1 MALIVKLDDMGLHL
15 LRKQGQGA
23 WVSVQHTIGKGLL
36 LAAPKLMKFLSVVGT
51 AAMFL
56 VGGGILAHGIPFMHN
71 LEHSVQHHYGSLVAG
86 VGGSLANMILGII
99 AGAIVLLL
107 VTGISKVFAK
117 K

>member
-1 MALIVKLDDMGLHL
+1 L
-15 LRKQGQGA
+15 
-23 WVSVQHTIGKGLL
+23 GKGLL
-36 LAAPKLMKFLSVVGT
+36 LTAPKLMKFLSVVGT

-71 LEHSVQHHYGSLVAG
+71 LEHSVQHHYGSLIAG

-99 AGAIVLLL
+99 AGAVVLLV

-117 K
+117 TLSKKL